1 MYAST
6 YHSPPTVDFPYQ
18 EQQQL
23 SGSSTSKGSESP
35 ASFSKDQNEEIKRAL
50 EASARQER

>member
-6 YHSPPTVDFPYQ
+6 YHSPPKVDYPYQ

-23 SGSSTSKGSESP
+23 SGSSQPSPKEPVKTFSETE
-35 ASFSKDQNEEIKRAL
+35 NENLRKAL
-50 EASARQER
+50 EGKAV